1 VKWADVLIVNTPHPA
16 RRKLKLAYE
25 DVVAGRTAP
34 RVKQLIPTG
43 ESRSHAGGSYSK
55 AVR

>member
-16 RRKLKLAYE
+16 RKKLKLPYE
-25 DVVAGRTAP
+25 DVVAGRAAP
-34 RVKQLIPTG
+34 RVKRLIPTG
-43 ESRSHAGGSYSK
+43 ESRSRAGGSHSK

>member
-16 RRKLKLAYE
+16 RKKLKLAYE